1 MEDALRQEEYLQKL
15 LGQENEQKDTQGE
28 RDPVRASE
36 NAIEMDDDF
45 EGEREEQKAP
55 DDEEGDAPDD
65 EEEEDEAPEEQFNP
79 DQAMGDNS
87 DATDINKVREL

>member
-15 LGQENEQKDTQGE
+15 LGQENEQKDTEGE

-45 EGEREEQKAP
+45 EGEREDQKAP
-55 DDEEGDAPDD
+55 DDEEGDAPDAED
-65 EEEEDEAPEEQFNP
+65 EEEVLEEQFNP

-87 DATDINKVREL
+87 DATDANTVREL